1 MNNYD
6 FIIIGSGII
15 GASVAYHLILN
26 NPKSKIILLEKEKKP
41 FSHQTSHNSGVIHA
55 GVYYKPGSLKSKF
68 CIEGLKSTYEF
79 CDKNNIYYSRC
90 GKLITASSKDEI
102 PALHSLFDNSNK
114 NDLSL
119 KLLSKHQVKKIEP
132 NLISEEAI
140 LSPNTGIIDWTNFA
154 MTMLKKFLDLGGNV
168 KFNYSVT
175 SIDEND
181 TNVII
186 NKKISNELSG
196 SYLISCGGLQ
206 SDRLAKMLDLNSN
219 IKIVP
224 FRGDYYLL
232 DEKYNN
238 LFKHLIY
245 PVPNPKL
252 PFLGIHFT
260 KIISNRIILGP
271 NASLNFSRESYSK
284 WILNINDIADYLFF
298 NGFWKLLFNH
308 KEFLFKE
315 FLTSFSKYYYLKQ
328 CLKYYQ
334 NLEIND
340 LLPYRCGIRA
350 QAVDQNGEP
359 VHDFVFEST
368 SRCLFVLNAPSPA
381 ATSSIPIGKYIV
393 KRLSDEFIQ

>member
-79 CDKNNIYYSRC
+79 CDKNNLYYSRC

-140 LSPNTGIIDWTNFA
+140 LSPNTGIIDWANFA

-186 NKKISNELSG
+186 NKKLPNELSG

-238 LFKHLIY
+238 LFNHLIY

-284 WILNINDIADYLFF
+284 WILNVNDIADYLFF
-298 NGFWKLLFNH
+298 QWI
-308 KEFLFKE
+308 
-315 FLTSFSKYYYLKQ
+315 
-328 CLKYYQ
+328 
-334 NLEIND
+334 LEI
-340 LLPYRCGIRA
+340 
-350 QAVDQNGEP
+350 
-359 VHDFVFEST
+359 T
-368 SRCLFVLNAPSPA
+368 
-381 ATSSIPIGKYIV
+381 
-393 KRLSDEFIQ
+393 IQS